1 MWRKE
6 AFFACELSVSG
17 LETIVSQCPLIWTL
31 HIVLVGIRM
40 GKKSRVFLLAIFA
53 IALITIAPASALFAG
68 QNQPL
73 DLTAKK
79 IVEIAEAA
87 EGQVKNLIDT
97 IYADEEALQKI
108 TEADLMDNLEHNVA
122 LHEEGVEWLNL
133 AEQAYENADYNQAV
147 VDAKE
152 ALRTFRQVFKSINLI
167 LQDAGLKT
175 DQQLDAVSLVEA
187 INRALN
193 KIAKLREILP
203 SDAIDQIIMLDQAE
217 ALLNIEE
224 AQNLILEGKLGD
236 LQDRLIQANQLIT
249 QVYQYLKFEAEEC
262 NTDRIYGYLQGAA
275 QSRERIR
282 ERFGAANT
290 EGVDVTSVLNSLGYQ
305 NEEEFM
311 QALQNN
317 IQNAQGE
324 IGNLDSVIQELNA
337 INEAIQQMD
346 QTLTQE
352 MNRHRQQGQNGN
364 GNNEAGSGDT
374 GTSGFENG
382 AGNNAET
389 GTGSNTES
397 GAGFNN
403 SGSGTTGNG
412 SGSDNSGTSGG
423 SGYGSGAGTG
433 GSSSGSGSG
442 RSGQ

>member
-1 MWRKE
+1 
-6 AFFACELSVSG
+6 
-17 LETIVSQCPLIWTL
+17 
-31 HIVLVGIRM
+31 M

-79 IVEIAEAA
+79 IVEIAQAA
-87 EGQVKNLIDT
+87 EAQVKDLIDS
-97 IYADEEALQKI
+97 IYADDEALQKI
-108 TEADLMDNLEHNVA
+108 AEADLTDNLEHNVA
-122 LHEEGVEWLNL
+122 LHQEGVEWLTL
-133 AEQAYENADYNQAV
+133 AEQAYENAEYNEAV
-147 VDAKE
+147 ADAKE
-152 ALRTFRQVFKSINLI
+152 ALRTFRQVFKSVNLI
-167 LQDAGLKT
+167 LQDVSLRT
-175 DQQLDAVSLVEA
+175 EQQLDAVSLVEA

-203 SDAIDQIIMLDQAE
+203 SDAIDQIEMLDQAE
-217 ALLNIEE
+217 DLLNIE
-224 AQNLILEGKLGD
+224 AQNLILEGKLSEAQD
-236 LQDRLIQANQLIT
+236 LLSQANQLIT

-282 ERFGAANT
+282 ERFGSAGT

-337 INEAIQQMD
+337 INQAIQQMD

-352 MNRHRQQGQNGN
+352 INRHREQGQNGN
-364 GNNEAGSGDT
+364 GNSEAGSGNT

-397 GAGFNN
+397 GAGNNN
-403 SGSGTTGNG
+403 SDSGTTGNESG
-412 SGSDNSGTSGG
+412 SGNSGTSGG
-423 SGYGSGAGTG
+423 SGYGSGAGTS

-442 RSGQ
+442 GSGQ

>member
-1 MWRKE
+1 
-6 AFFACELSVSG
+6 
-17 LETIVSQCPLIWTL
+17 
-31 HIVLVGIRM
+31 M

-79 IVEIAEAA
+79 IVEIAQAA
-87 EGQVKNLIDT
+87 EAQVKDLIDS
-97 IYADEEALQKI
+97 IYADDEALQKI
-108 TEADLMDNLEHNVA
+108 AEADLTDNLEHNVA
-122 LHEEGVEWLNL
+122 LHQEGVEWLTL
-133 AEQAYENADYNQAV
+133 AEQAYENAEYNEAV
-147 VDAKE
+147 ADAKE
-152 ALRTFRQVFKSINLI
+152 ALRTFRQVFKSVNLI
-167 LQDAGLKT
+167 LQDVGLRT
-175 DQQLDAVSLVEA
+175 EQQLDAVSLVEA

-203 SDAIDQIIMLDQAE
+203 SDAIDQIDMLDQAE
-217 ALLNIEE
+217 DLLNIE
-224 AQNLILEGKLGD
+224 AQNLILEGKLSEAQD
-236 LQDRLIQANQLIT
+236 LLSQANQLIT

-282 ERFGAANT
+282 ERFGSAGA

-337 INEAIQQMD
+337 INQAIQQMD

-352 MNRHRQQGQNGN
+352 MNRHREQGQNGS
-364 GNNEAGSGDT
+364 GNSETGSGNT

-397 GAGFNN
+397 GAGNN
-403 SGSGTTGNG
+403 ISDSGTTGNESG
-412 SGSDNSGTSGG
+412 SGNSGTSGG
-423 SGYGSGAGTG
+423 SGYGSGAGT
-433 GSSSGSGSG
+433 SGSGSG
-442 RSGQ
+442 SGSGGSGQ